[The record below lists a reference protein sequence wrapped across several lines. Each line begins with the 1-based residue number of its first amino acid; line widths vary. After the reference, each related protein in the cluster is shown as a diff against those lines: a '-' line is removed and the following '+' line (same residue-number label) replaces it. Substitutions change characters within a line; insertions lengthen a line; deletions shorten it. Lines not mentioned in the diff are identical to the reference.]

1 MRLRFGDCVLDT
13 DRRALVRAGQ
23 VVHLTPK
30 AFQLLTVLTDARPR
44 AISKDDLQETLW
56 PDTFVSEANL
66 AGLIN
71 EVRTAIGDSARSA
84 RYIKTLHGFGDS
96 FGGALQ
102 EKSGWLVNLATEPR
116 LDPLRDEPRFTALL
130 TAVNLAALAVVS
142 QDVVRRVCGRMVSCG
157 MPNSRQTA
165 RNGFDRKARA
175 FQSARFFG
183 LRL

>member
-1 MRLRFGDCVLDT
+1 LVTAYSTPTGERSFVLARLFISS
-13 DRRALVRAGQ
+13 
-23 VVHLTPK
+23 PK

-44 AISKDDLQETLW
+44 AISKDELQETLW

-71 EVRTAIGDSARSA
+71 EVRTGIGDSARSA

-130 TAVNLAALAVVS
+130 TAVNLAHSLSCLRTLFDAFAGGWSAVACRTLGKRHETDSIEKPGRFNRLVS
-142 QDVVRRVCGRMVSCG
+142 SDCVSE
-157 MPNSRQTA
+157 R
-165 RNGFDRKARA
+165 
-175 FQSARFFG
+175 
-183 LRL
+183 